1 MSHGSLI
8 CAECYEAHL
17 ALGSEISLCI
27 EIDSELH
34 EEQQGLIDCGGNEQL
49 EAWFKNYNIMK
60 SAPIDFK
67 YNTRAAQK
75 YRELIQ

>member
-1 MSHGSLI
+1 MI

-17 ALGSEISLCI
+17 ALGPEISLCI
-27 EIDSELH
+27 AADSEIT
-34 EEQQGLIDCGGNEQL
+34 EDQQSLLDVGGNEQL
-49 EAWFKNYNIMK
+49 EAWFRNYNIMK